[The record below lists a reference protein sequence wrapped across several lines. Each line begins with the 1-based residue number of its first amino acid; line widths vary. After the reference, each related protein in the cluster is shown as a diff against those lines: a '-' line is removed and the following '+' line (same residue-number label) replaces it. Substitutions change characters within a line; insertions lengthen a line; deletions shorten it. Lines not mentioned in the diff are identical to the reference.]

1 MLGRAHP
8 PPYSPRPVRLAAPQ
22 LGPADFARHR
32 DGGTRK
38 PAGFLPNVVHG
49 GKPRRDCNLVD
60 IHCIGTGRRTD
71 RLGEPCSGVGSAVR
85 ELWAMG
91 KPPCD
96 LRRPNGPGSGAIAL
110 IGLRHPPC
118 ETFSDGTHGGS
129 AVLSDAVWRELSFLA
144 LSTKHSA
151 EAIRKLAL
159 GEMRIARTS
168 VGGLTDRG

>member
-60 IHCIGTGRRTD
+60 IHCIGTGPGPTD
-71 RLGEPCSGVGSAVR
+71 LGSPAV
-85 ELWAMG
+85 A
-91 KPPCD
+91 
-96 LRRPNGPGSGAIAL
+96 
-110 IGLRHPPC
+110 
-118 ETFSDGTHGGS
+118 
-129 AVLSDAVWRELSFLA
+129 
-144 LSTKHSA
+144 
-151 EAIRKLAL
+151 
-159 GEMRIARTS
+159 
-168 VGGLTDRG
+168 